1 MWKNTT
7 SYTNERSIS
16 FEAQQFLQYS
26 LQKDPKNR
34 LTADELMETD
44 FIQNAYNDVEYTMP
58 KKDQKWKLYINK
70 HVIVEE

>member
-7 SYTNERSIS
+7 SYSNERQIS

-58 KKDQKWKLYINK
+58 AKDKKWKLYINK